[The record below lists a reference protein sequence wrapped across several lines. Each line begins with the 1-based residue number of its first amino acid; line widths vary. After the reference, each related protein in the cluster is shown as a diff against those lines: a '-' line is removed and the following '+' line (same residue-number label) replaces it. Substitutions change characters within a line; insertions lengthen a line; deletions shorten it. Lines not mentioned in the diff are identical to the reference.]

1 MRSEF
6 TRCDRRLFLKRG
18 GATVLVLGGDLLA
31 SQLAP
36 AQIVKSEPFS
46 TRPGEP
52 MFLLEGSTVE
62 DVWRVRRKL
71 NPLVKSS
78 RNPILLRDREWETS
92 GPIIHGTV
100 LYDPEDKLFKC
111 WYQIFSNEAYREHR
125 PWSYRI
131 CYATSSDG
139 YEWHKPDLGLM
150 EWKGSKQNNYIKLGR
165 DNVSAFCVVIA
176 PPESRA
182 PHRFLALYLDKP
194 GVCLAYS
201 DNGTEWTEHPLNPIE
216 PSHSDD
222 HNILLYDKHRRVWM
236 IYHRPRFYAGVWKRR
251 RALIESV
258 DLKTWT
264 KQETVLI
271 PDEGDPLEIM
281 VMPVFQRGNLFWGLL
296 DMYDQTRGS
305 NEVELTFSRDGRNWV
320 RVPPRE
326 RFIPRGPAGDFD
338 SGTIFVGS
346 QPVIVGDEMR
356 FYYGAFN
363 GDHERLFPSLDT
375 AIGVGSVPL
384 DRLYGV
390 VHSTPEAPGFVLTR
404 PLVFNGE
411 KLEVNASVASQLRVA
426 VLDWGGKELPGFGFE
441 DCQPVVGDSLRHAV
455 SWRGKGLPQ
464 RGSEPL
470 RLKFQLER
478 ATIFTFTVV

>member
-1 MRSEF
+1 MRSES
-6 TRCDRRLFLKRG
+6 RGCSRRSFLKEG

-71 NPLVKSS
+71 NPLVKSP
-78 RNPILLRDREWETS
+78 RNPIIVKDREWEGY
-92 GPIIHGTV
+92 GPFIQGTV
-100 LYDPEDKLFKC
+100 LYDFQDRLFKC
-111 WYQIFSNEAYREHR
+111 WHMIFDNEAYREHR
-125 PWSYRI
+125 PWSSRV

-139 YEWHKPDLGLM
+139 YEWHKPDLGLV
-150 EWKGSKQNNYIKLGR
+150 EWKGNKHNNMIPIGR
-165 DNVSAFCVVIA
+165 EFVSCVTVVTA

-356 FYYGAFN
+356 FYYGALD
-363 GDHERLFPSLDT
+363 GDHERLFPSLNDT
-375 AIGVGSVPL
+375 IGVGSVPL

-426 VLDWGGKELPGFGFE
+426 VLDWGGEGIAWIRF
-441 DCQPVVGDSLRHAV
+441 
-455 SWRGKGLPQ
+455 
-464 RGSEPL
+464 
-470 RLKFQLER
+470 
-478 ATIFTFTVV
+478 